1 MLKWFLKSLFY
12 LKPLF
17 FLNRLLY
24 IISYELK
31 EMHINNGCIHLK
43 YRNLRVL
50 NLFSRE
56 IEQRPVYDQCDL
68 NLITPLC
75 GCSPNCASFE
85 SQKKL
90 EIENVTAQSFFQKLI

>member
-1 MLKWFLKSLFY
+1 M
-12 LKPLF
+12 
-17 FLNRLLY
+17 N
-24 IISYELK
+24 LK

-85 SQKKL
+85 SAE
-90 EIENVTAQSFFQKLI
+90 EIRNRECNSTIFFSKADIEETSYYIN